1 MVGPI
6 FYRLL
11 FSGGPIDRK
20 LSMRIADAILQGFAP
35 VGAAAASRKAR
46 RR

>member
-1 MVGPI
+1 VRLVHELLVGPI

-20 LSMRIADAILQGFAP
+20 LGTRLVDAVLNSFAP
-35 VGAAAASRKAR
+35 TANA
-46 RR
+46 

>member
-1 MVGPI
+1 MLGPL

-20 LSMRIADAILQGFAP
+20 LSTRLADAILDGFSPAVTP
-35 VGAAAASRKAR
+35 RGLMWN
-46 RR
+46 